1 MSDTPARLANRI
13 LIGLG
18 IGLVA
23 GLLTLALGHYVPG
36 VLDAAQRLSVAVLD
50 PLGQV
55 FLRLLFFVVIPLV
68 FASLAGGVVQLG
80 NLRKLGPLAGR
91 TFGLFALNMTI
102 GVVLGLVMMNVLAPG
117 ATIDADTRE
126 ELRAAYAGDA
136 ARHVATSEAREPFT
150 LMTVVDMF
158 MPRNLFGAVSGFTRG
173 GIGEILP
180 LILFAL
186 LVGAAGTRLAS
197 EPQERLRG
205 ALELVTR
212 LMTGIVHFAL
222 HLAPYAVPA
231 MIYSVVVRVGWEFVL
246 ALSVFVAGVLGVL
259 ALHLFGTISVLLS
272 VFSKKWRPLPFFRAV
287 RAVLITAFS
296 TSSSSATMATSM
308 TVARETL
315 KVSPGTAGFVI
326 PLGAT
331 MNMSG
336 TALFEGCVVLFVAQ
350 VFGVS
355 LGLGEQLTLLL
366 LAVLSAVAVAGI
378 PGGSLPIIAGLCA
391 TFGIPPDGIAIVL
404 GVDRLLDMARTTVNV
419 GADLATAVIVDE
431 RSHVGASAGS
441 PGAAPG
447 VGG

>member
-18 IGLVA
+18 VGLAA
-23 GLLTLALGHYVPG
+23 GLLTLAVGHYQPG
-36 VLDAAQRLSVAVLD
+36 ALATAQRFSTAVLD

-80 NLRKLGPLAGR
+80 DLRKLGPMAGR

-102 GVVLGLVMMNVLAPG
+102 AVALGLMMMNLLSPG
-117 ATIDADTRE
+117 AAIDAGMRE

-150 LMTVVDMF
+150 LMTIVDMF
-158 MPRNLFGAVSGFTRG
+158 MPRNLFGAVTGFSRG
-173 GIGEILP
+173 GIGEVLP

-186 LVGAAGTRLAS
+186 LVGAAGTRLGGA
-197 EPQERLRG
+197 ERERFRDGLD
-205 ALELVTR
+205 LVTR
-212 LMTGIVHFAL
+212 VMTGIVHFAL

-259 ALHLFGTISVLLS
+259 ALHLFGTMSVMLV
-272 VFSKKWRPLPFFRAV
+272 VFSKRWRPLAFFRAI

-308 TVARETL
+308 AVARDSL

-350 VFGVS
+350 VFGPE
-355 LGLGEQLTLLL
+355 LGLVQQLTLLL
-366 LAVLSAVAVAGI
+366 LSVLSAVAVAGI

-391 TFGIPPDGIAIVL
+391 SFGVPPDGIAIVL

-431 RSHVGASAGS
+431 RAEAG
-441 PGAAPG
+441 P
-447 VGG
+447 

>member
-18 IGLVA
+18 VGLGA
-23 GLLTLALGHYVPG
+23 GLLTLAVGHFQPG
-36 VLDAAQRLSVAVLD
+36 VLATAQRVSTAVLD

-80 NLRKLGPLAGR
+80 DLRKLGPMAGR
-91 TFGLFALNMTI
+91 TFGLFALNMAI
-102 GVVLGLVMMNVLAPG
+102 GVALGLVMMNLLAPG
-117 ATIDADTRE
+117 AAIDPATRE

-158 MPRNLFGAVSGFTRG
+158 MPRNLVGAVAGFSRG
-173 GIGEILP
+173 GIGEVLP

-186 LVGAAGTRLAS
+186 LVGAAGTGLAA
-197 EPQERLRG
+197 EPRERLRG

-212 LMTGIVHFAL
+212 LMTGIVNFAL

-259 ALHLFGTISVLLS
+259 AVHLFGTISVLLRL
-272 VFSKKWRPLPFFRAV
+272 FSKQWRPLAFFRAV

-315 KVSPGTAGFVI
+315 KISPGTAGFVI

-350 VFGVS
+350 VFGVE
-355 LGLGEQLTLLL
+355 LGLGQQLTLLL
-366 LAVLSAVAVAGI
+366 LSVLSAVAVAGI

-391 TFGIPPDGIAIVL
+391 SFGVPPDGIAIVL

-431 RSHVGASAGS
+431 RAAEAADNKKAASG
-441 PGAAPG
+441 
-447 VGG
+447 